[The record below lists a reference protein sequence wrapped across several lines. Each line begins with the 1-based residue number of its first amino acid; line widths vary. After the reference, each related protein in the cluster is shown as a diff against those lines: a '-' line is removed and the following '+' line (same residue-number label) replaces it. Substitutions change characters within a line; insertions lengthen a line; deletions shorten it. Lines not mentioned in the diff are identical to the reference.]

1 MTAKQGIPFALA
13 VLPLIAL
20 FIGCA
25 GPEPGRTSI
34 FVKAPTGTVE
44 IAASQSG
51 TRLPSA
57 TPPTGVAANVPPSVA
72 APVPTVT
79 ANPLHPPTATG
90 GTVTLTPEP
99 TEAAGRRPKPTAGPA
114 AGPARPAPA
123 PAPDQT
129 AATMLTPT
137 ATPAPTPTLLPTATP
152 TVPPPAQV
160 AELVIQCLFF
170 DGLVV
175 GSESDEYVQILNQ
188 GATAVN
194 LMGWQLRDVS
204 DGSPEFT
211 FPSFELPPQAS
222 VRVYTNENHQ
232 EYGGFSFQRKSP
244 VWNNSSPDTAGLFDP
259 DGASVSTKSYPPG
272 C

>member
-1 MTAKQGIPFALA
+1 LTAKQGIPFALA

-51 TRLPSA
+51 THLPSA
-57 TPPTGVAANVPPSVA
+57 TPTTGVAANMPPSVA

-99 TEAAGRRPKPTAGPA
+99 TEAAGQRPKPTAGPA
-114 AGPARPAPA
+114 A
-123 PAPDQT
+123 D
-129 AATMLTPT
+129 PT
-137 ATPAPTPTLLPTATP
+137 RPAPTPTLLPTATT

-222 VRVYTNENHQ
+222 IRVYTNENHQ